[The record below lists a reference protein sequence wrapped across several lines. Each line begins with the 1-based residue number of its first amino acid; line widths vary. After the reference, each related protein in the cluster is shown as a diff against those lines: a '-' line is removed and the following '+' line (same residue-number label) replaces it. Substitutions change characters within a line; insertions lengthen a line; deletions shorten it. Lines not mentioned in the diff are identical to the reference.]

1 MLRFRKRSMS
11 VWPDDVQK
19 RTWAALV
26 AATLINLPFGS
37 LYAFSVFLRPIETT
51 LSVSRSEVSAVFGL
65 ATITFTMGMVGAP
78 KLLSRASAPL
88 LVALCS
94 IAATAGIA
102 TLAFATSLIA
112 WAVSYGVLFGLS
124 GGISYMVLQQ
134 CANSTLRGNIG
145 LVNGYIVCL
154 YPVGGMIAAPLF
166 GWALLRWGLQA
177 TLLGLAASLAITGFA
192 AMFFILSGGV
202 RVPSAKA
209 ETTDEIRLP
218 PRNFVF
224 WRMAMVFFLAA
235 AAGLM
240 VLSQQIGIIAAY
252 GGGSAQALFVAT
264 AITGAVAA
272 ARLGGGWLLDKFPV
286 PAVMSFAHVWSL
298 VGAVGLSLFP
308 SPWVAAI
315 GLGMIGMGYGFISG
329 ATAGGVAYYWP
340 SSDYGR
346 IASRLYIAWC
356 VAAISL
362 PVLAGYLF
370 DRTGGYTIA
379 VMIAGAG
386 NILGALVAL
395 GLPRQA

>member
-1 MLRFRKRSMS
+1 LLRFRKRSMS

>member
-1 MLRFRKRSMS
+1 MS

-124 GGISYMVLQQ
+124 GGISYLVLQQ
-134 CANSTLRGNIG
+134 CAKSPLRGNIG

>member
-1 MLRFRKRSMS
+1 MS

>member
-1 MLRFRKRSMS
+1 LLRFRKRSMS

-370 DRTGGYTIA
+370 DRTGGYTIT